1 MIHPTREE
9 AMQVAY
15 ELDIDI
21 DDIMAALDEEESSRI
36 ELEPGYTLILV
47 DIPTVEVRHDK
58 RAYTTIPLGIIL
70 LQNMIITV
78 CTEDTPILHRFVKGR
93 VKEFST
99 KKKMRFVYQTL
110 CRAASLYQAYL
121 RVVDKRRLEIKERIE
136 GGKEAGD

>member
-1 MIHPTREE
+1 MIKIYRTDDRSIHEEDKIQEGVWIQMIHPTREE
-9 AMQVAY
+9 AMQVAE

-78 CTEDTPILHRFVKGR
+78 CTEDTPILLAL
-93 VKEFST
+93 
-99 KKKMRFVYQTL
+99 MR
-110 CRAASLYQAYL
+110 
-121 RVVDKRRLEIKERIE
+121 E
-136 GGKEAGD
+136 G